1 MVVSASI
8 GDNPEGM
15 SLKNIIVGLLTLFTL
30 FFFFFGFFGFI
41 RITQSIFQSQY
52 FLSRKLV
59 KAINARQFSKVQQFV
74 MNCPNCINKYPSLFS
89 KERNLRK
96 KRKFRYPL
104 TEACY
109 TDDLELIELLLSNGA
124 DPNCNDGLTPLS
136 VVYTKKQRHWYEM
149 SRLLIMYHAS
159 LEYTTE
165 YSEGKSS
172 ILMDIVQDY
181 RAIQEY
187 DYEEEKV
194 VKAFQYALENCDHS
208 NINWAK
214 VLQYSVSYDRIE
226 IVKFL
231 LDENY
236 CDVNDNSVGI
246 TALMFAAR
254 DSTPEMIQLLLNYGA
269 DKNCKSNEGK
279 TAYDYAVEFDRKD
292 NIPLLEN

>member
-59 KAINARQFSKVQQFV
+59 KAINARQFSKVQQLV

-96 KRKFRYPL
+96 NRKVRYPL

-109 TDDLELIELLLSNGA
+109 TNDLELVELLLSNGA
-124 DPNCNDGLTPLS
+124 DPNCNGGLTPL
-136 VVYTKKQRHWYEM
+136 M
-149 SRLLIMYHAS
+149 IA
-159 LEYTTE
+159 
-165 YSEGKSS
+165 
-172 ILMDIVQDY
+172 
-181 RAIQEY
+181 
-187 DYEEEKV
+187 
-194 VKAFQYALENCDHS
+194 
-208 NINWAK
+208 AK
-214 VLQYSVSYDRIE
+214 
-226 IVKFL
+226 
-231 LDENY
+231 
-236 CDVNDNSVGI
+236 
-246 TALMFAAR
+246 
-254 DSTPEMIQLLLNYGA
+254 DSTPEMVRLLLDYGA

>member
-1 MVVSASI
+1 MWEFIKYCISCLLMVVSASI

-59 KAINARQFSKVQQFV
+59 KAINARQFSKVQKFV

-96 KRKFRYPL
+96 NRKVRYPL

-109 TDDLELIELLLSNGA
+109 TNDLELVELLLSNGA
-124 DPNCNDGLTPLS
+124 DPNCNGGLTPL
-136 VVYTKKQRHWYEM
+136 M
-149 SRLLIMYHAS
+149 IA
-159 LEYTTE
+159 
-165 YSEGKSS
+165 
-172 ILMDIVQDY
+172 
-181 RAIQEY
+181 
-187 DYEEEKV
+187 
-194 VKAFQYALENCDHS
+194 
-208 NINWAK
+208 AK
-214 VLQYSVSYDRIE
+214 
-226 IVKFL
+226 
-231 LDENY
+231 
-236 CDVNDNSVGI
+236 
-246 TALMFAAR
+246 
-254 DSTPEMIQLLLNYGA
+254 DSTPEMVRLLLDYGA